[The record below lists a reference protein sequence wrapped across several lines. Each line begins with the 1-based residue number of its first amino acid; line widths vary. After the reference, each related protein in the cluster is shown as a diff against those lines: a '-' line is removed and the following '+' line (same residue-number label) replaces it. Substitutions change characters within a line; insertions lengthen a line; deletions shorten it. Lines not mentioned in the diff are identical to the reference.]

1 MKNKHYVSKI
11 IIFLLV
17 TSLILA
23 VSVTNAETVVGPKVY
38 VFRFDGKIINQGLA
52 TALINALGKAESENA
67 LLLLI
72 IDTPGGELDATEQI
86 VKAILNSAIPVI
98 GYVYPKG
105 ATAWSAGTI
114 ILLSCHIAAM
124 APGTAIGAAQPVMY
138 GPEGFQPVN
147 YSKILNPVAE
157 LAQTISK
164 ERGRNETAAYEFVTR
179 NLTLNY
185 EEALKSHV
193 IDVVADNIP
202 DLLAKIDGTIVKT
215 SYGEVKVS
223 TKGYILEEYKWSLGE
238 MLSNTLADPL
248 IANVLLMFGFY
259 ILLISLFTGHY
270 PMIAVG
276 LLLFILGLFGMGFTI
291 NTIST
296 ILIIAGV
303 ILLVIELV
311 TPGFGILGT
320 TGIVMIALGFI
331 LLPIYL
337 PESWYITPE
346 FYVRFLTA
354 GLIIGFLASGFFAF
368 VIYKVVKAKRAK
380 PLIWTIIG
388 AKGKALDDISPEK
401 EGFVLIN
408 GEYWMA
414 ISDEKI
420 SAGDEVVVVDKVGPK
435 LKVKK
440 AK

>member
-1 MKNKHYVSKI
+1 M
-11 IIFLLV
+11 
-17 TSLILA
+17 
-23 VSVTNAETVVGPKVY
+23 
-38 VFRFDGKIINQGLA
+38 
-52 TALINALGKAESENA
+52 
-67 LLLLI
+67 
-72 IDTPGGELDATEQI
+72 
-86 VKAILNSAIPVI
+86 
-98 GYVYPKG
+98 
-105 ATAWSAGTI
+105 
-114 ILLSCHIAAM
+114 
-124 APGTAIGAAQPVMY
+124 
-138 GPEGFQPVN
+138 
-147 YSKILNPVAE
+147 
-157 LAQTISK
+157 
-164 ERGRNETAAYEFVTR
+164 
-179 NLTLNY
+179 
-185 EEALKSHV
+185 
-193 IDVVADNIP
+193 
-202 DLLAKIDGTIVKT
+202 
-215 SYGEVKVS
+215 
-223 TKGYILEEYKWSLGE
+223 LEEYKWSLGE

-248 IANVLLMFGFY
+248 IANILLMLGFY

-291 NTIST
+291 NTISS

-337 PESWYITPE
+337 PESWYVTPE
-346 FYVRFLTA
+346 FYLRFLTA

-380 PLIWTIIG
+380 PLIWTIVG
-388 AKGKALDDISPEK
+388 TKGKALDDISPGK
-401 EGFVLIN
+401 EGFVLID

-435 LKVKK
+435 LKVRK

>member
-1 MKNKHYVSKI
+1 MKKVFVKKI

-17 TSLILA
+17 
-23 VSVTNAETVVGPKVY
+23 VTLTLSYVTKAETTVGPKVY
-38 VFRFDGKIINQGLA
+38 MFKFDGKIINQGLA
-52 TALINALGKAESENA
+52 AALINALNKAEAENA
-67 LLLLI
+67 ILLLI

-86 VKAILNSAIPVI
+86 VKAILNSKVPVV
-98 GYVYPKG
+98 GYVYPRG

-138 GPEGFQPVN
+138 GPEGFQPIN
-147 YSKILNPVAE
+147 YSKIINPVAE
-157 LAQTISK
+157 LVQTVSK
-164 ERGRNETAAYEFVTR
+164 ERERNETAAYEFVTK

-185 EEALKSHV
+185 EEALKNNV
-193 IDVVADNIP
+193 IDLIADNIY
-202 DLLAKIDGTIVKT
+202 DLLYKINGMVVKT
-215 SYGEVKVS
+215 PYGNVVIS
-223 TKGYILEEYKWSLGE
+223 TKGYSLEEYGWSIGE
-238 MLSNTLADPL
+238 ILSNTLADPL
-248 IANVLLMFGFY
+248 LANILLMLGFY

-270 PMIAVG
+270 PLIAIG

-291 NTIST
+291 NTISSV
-296 ILIIAGV
+296 LIIAGV

-320 TGIVMIALGFI
+320 TGVVMIALGFI

-346 FYVRFLTA
+346 FYFRFLIA

-368 VIYKVVKAKRAK
+368 IIYKVVKARRAK
-380 PLIWTIIG
+380 PMIWSIVG
-388 AKGKALDDISPEK
+388 VKGKALDDISPDK
-401 EGFVLIN
+401 EGFVLVE

-414 ISDEKI
+414 VSDEEIK
-420 SAGDEVVVVDKVGPK
+420 AGDEIVVVEKIGPR

>member
-1 MKNKHYVSKI
+1 MKNKRISKI
-11 IIFLLV
+11 TIFLLIAL
-17 TSLILA
+17 LITA
-23 VSVTNAETVVGPKVY
+23 ISIVEAETYAGPKVY
-38 VFRFDGKIINQGLA
+38 VFRFDGKTINQGLA
-52 TALINALGKAESENA
+52 TALINALNKAESENA
-67 LLLLI
+67 ILLLI
-72 IDTPGGELDATEQI
+72 IDTPGGELDATEQ
-86 VKAILNSAIPVI
+86 VAKAILNSAIPVV
-98 GYVYPKG
+98 GYVYPRG

-147 YSKILNPVAE
+147 YSKIINPVAE
-157 LAQTISK
+157 LVQTISK
-164 ERGRNETAAYEFVTR
+164 ERGRNETAAYEFVTK

-185 EEALKSHV
+185 DEALKSNV
-193 IDVVADNIP
+193 IDIVADNIP
-202 DLLAKIDGTIVKT
+202 DLLSKINGITVKT
-215 SYGEVKVS
+215 PYGEVKIN
-223 TKGYILEEYKWSLGE
+223 TKGYMLEEYKWSLGE

-248 IANVLLMFGFY
+248 IANILLMLGFY

-291 NTIST
+291 NTISS

-303 ILLVIELV
+303 ILLVIELI

-346 FYVRFLTA
+346 FYLRFLTA
-354 GLIIGFLASGFFAF
+354 GLIIGFLASGFFAL

-380 PLIWTIIG
+380 PLIWTIVG
-388 AKGKALDDISPEK
+388 AKGKALDDIPPGK
-401 EGFVLIN
+401 EGFVLID

-420 SAGDEVVVVDKVGPK
+420 SAGDEVVVVDKIGPK
-435 LKVKK
+435 LKVRK